1 MSNASISGNNSGHG
15 KNSNGRGSIY
25 PIKLKSGATRYRAAI
40 HDINGKRRTKNF
52 KKKAEAEDWIAEQR
66 RARELGENTYAT
78 NPKMTVGEFMTGWVE
93 NKYSDDQS
101 NTRRFYRNAIKS
113 HITPALGNIK
123 ASSLT
128 TKSIESL
135 LRDMA
140 ARQLGAGTI
149 KGVKASLS
157 AAFNDAVRLG
167 DLTRNPMKNVKMPD
181 IQSKPTKPLPR
192 KDWEKIYL
200 EATKDPYMHARIEVA
215 GMLAL
220 RPGEVLGLKWADLN
234 AQECTLCVA
243 RQVQRIKG
251 KGLVFKAVKQ
261 KKVRTLL
268 ISDTTIQ
275 ILLTH
280 RRYQA
285 LQKAAWTED
294 MDLMFPNSL
303 GKPQDEKADR
313 NKFKRLLR
321 AVGVPNYELYQ
332 LRKTAITAMASQTD
346 LKTLMEFTGH
356 TQVSTVLGSY
366 VFATS
371 ESMAKAVNGMDEL
384 RPIQQQL

>member
-1 MSNASISGNNSGHG
+1 MSNASISRNNSSHG

-93 NKYSDDQS
+93 SKYSDDQS
-101 NTRRFYRNAIKS
+101 NTRRFYRNAIKN

-167 DLTRNPMKNVKMPD
+167 DLTRNPMRNVKMPD

-261 KKVRTLL
+261 KKERTLL

-313 NKFKRLLR
+313 NEFKRLLR

-371 ESMAKAVNGMDEL
+371 ESMAKAVNGMDKL
-384 RPIQQQL
+384 RPTASD